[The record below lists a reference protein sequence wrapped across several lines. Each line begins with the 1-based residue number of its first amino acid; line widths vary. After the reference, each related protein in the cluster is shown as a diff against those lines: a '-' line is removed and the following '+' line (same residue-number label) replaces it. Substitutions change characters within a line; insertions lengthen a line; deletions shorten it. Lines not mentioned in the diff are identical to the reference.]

1 MAKKEI
7 KYQNNKI
14 QHLTY
19 YNLSFYY
26 SKEFD
31 LHVGDNSSLF
41 FWNNSYRSGMANQQ
55 TEATNNLT
63 EEQTEQ
69 CEIFKLFADT
79 NGFITTEQLG
89 DVMRYVGVN
98 PTKAELANMIKE
110 IGSKEIDREKFLEL
124 MAKQKQAEE
133 NIREELMET
142 FKIFDK
148 ANTGTVSRQELRH
161 VLTSIGEQLTEDE
174 IEEMIKEADV
184 SQDGKLVIEEFVKLL
199 LAK

>member
-1 MAKKEI
+1 MA
-7 KYQNNKI
+7 
-14 QHLTY
+14 TT
-19 YNLSFYY
+19 
-26 SKEFD
+26 
-31 LHVGDNSSLF
+31 
-41 FWNNSYRSGMANQQ
+41 
-55 TEATNNLT
+55 TEAAPSLT

-69 CEIFKLFADT
+69 CEIFKLFANES
-79 NGFITTEQLG
+79 NGYITTEQLG
-89 DVMRYVGVN
+89 DVMRYLGVN
-98 PTKAELANMIKE
+98 PTKAELASMIKE
-110 IGSKEIDREKFLEL
+110 IGSKEIDRDKFLEL

-161 VLTSIGEQLTEDE
+161 VLTTIGEQLTEDE
-174 IEEMIKEADV
+174 IEEMIKEADL